1 MAAEAKQVLGRNRAE
16 QFQAG
21 ENLMLHAVI
30 MAGGSGTRFWPASRA
45 DKPKQLLNFG
55 LGQTLLQ
62 GAVRRLGDLV
72 APKQTLVITNQR
84 LVKATCSSLP
94 ELPKANVIGEPCRRD
109 TAPCIGL
116 AAALVMQDDPDAIML
131 VTPADHVITSDQQ
144 FQSAVRRAVALVE
157 QDPGRIVTFGIRPT
171 YPASTFGYIERKQTP
186 LDLTAPVAYAVD
198 HFREKPS
205 RPIAE
210 SYLAAGNFYWNAGI
224 FVWKAATIWSALAE
238 YEPDIHAGLN
248 EIRQTIGTSE
258 FPKSFEREF
267 AGIGGKSIDFAV
279 MERYPNVVVVEAPFA
294 WDDLGNWPA
303 LARTRGV
310 DEQGNTVL
318 GKHLGIETHGCVI
331 STDPDHLV
339 ATLGVNDLIIVHTP
353 DATLVANRKDE
364 ESMRELVKRMEALG
378 WKEYL

>member
-1 MAAEAKQVLGRNRAE
+1 
-16 QFQAG
+16 
-21 ENLMLHAVI
+21 MLHAVI

-45 DKPKQLLNFG
+45 DRPKQLLDFG

-62 GAVRRLGDLV
+62 AAVRRLGDLV
-72 APKQTLVITNQR
+72 EPKHTLVITNQR

-131 VTPADHVITSDQQ
+131 VTPADHVITSDEQ

-157 QDPGRIVTFGIRPT
+157 QDPSRIVTFGIRPT
-171 YPASTFGYIERKQTP
+171 YPASTFGYIERQQSP

-210 SYLAAGNFYWNAGI
+210 SYLASGNFYWNAGI

-248 EIRQTIGTSE
+248 EIRRTIGTQQ
-258 FPKSFEREF
+258 FAKSFEQEF

-279 MERYPNVVVVEAPFA
+279 MERYPNVVVIEAPFA

-318 GKHLGIETHGCVI
+318 GKHLGLETRGCVI
-331 STDPDHLV
+331 STDPNHLI

-364 ESMRELVKRMEALG
+364 ESMRELVKRMETLG